1 MSDEFKLARFKGLSD
16 LTQDELKLLA
26 TFLSCRTYQDGEE
39 ILGDTAGS
47 SLKLVFSGRVKIYR
61 TFPNGGTFASF
72 VEPNEMFGE
81 VAFADQ
87 QGRTAH
93 AVAVGETEIGK
104 FDYHH
109 FEVIKKQ
116 DPVFGMKFL
125 LQLSKLLAGKYRALN
140 QKLDAILGQ
149 IL

>member
-1 MSDEFKLARFKGLSD
+1 MSEEFKLARFRDLSD
-16 LTQDELKLLA
+16 LTQEELKLLY
-26 TFLSCRTYQDGEE
+26 TFLSFRTFKDGEE
-39 ILGDTAGS
+39 VLADS
-47 SLKLVFSGRVKIYR
+47 SGCSLELIFSGRVKIYR

-72 VEPNEMFGE
+72 VEANEIFGE

-87 QGRTAH
+87 QGRSAKG
-93 AVAVGETEIGK
+93 VAVGETEIGT
-104 FDYHH
+104 FDYQH
-109 FEVIKKQ
+109 FDVIMKQ

-125 LQLSKLLAGKYRALN
+125 LQLSKILARKYRALN